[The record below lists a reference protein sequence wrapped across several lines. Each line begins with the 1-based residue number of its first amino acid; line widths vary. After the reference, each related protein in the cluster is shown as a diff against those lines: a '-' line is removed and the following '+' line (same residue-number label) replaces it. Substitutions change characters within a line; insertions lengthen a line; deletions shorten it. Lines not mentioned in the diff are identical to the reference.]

1 MDNKARILE
10 AASRIY
16 AAHGFRGATT
26 RLIAQEAGV
35 NEVTIFRIFGSK
47 SGLFDVLLHAQIEHA
62 PNAELPQEP
71 RDPRRELE
79 EWASATLEQLKA
91 SRSLLRKMI
100 GEMEERPTAAITACE
115 GTRCAAQMLSD
126 YVERL
131 RQRGARV
138 ESAADVWTAVSM
150 FVGAMVGDALC
161 REIMPASFPQPEPE
175 APRMYVGVFLRAIGL
190 SGDAERDFAPTAS
203 TSLQ

>member
-1 MDNKARILE
+1 MDNRQRILE
-10 AASRIY
+10 AASRVY
-16 AAHGFRGATT
+16 AQHGFRGATT

-62 PNAELPQEP
+62 PAAALPQEP
-71 RDPRRELE
+71 RDPRAELT
-79 EWASATLEQLKA
+79 EWASGTLAQMHA

-115 GTRCAAQMLSD
+115 GSRCAAQMLAD

-131 RQRGARV
+131 RGSGARV
-138 ESAADVWTAVSM
+138 ESPAEVWTAVSM
-150 FVGAMVGDALC
+150 FVGALVGDALC
-161 REIMPASFPQPEPE
+161 REIMPASFPQPEEE
-175 APRMYVGVFLRAIGL
+175 APALYVSAFLRAIGL
-190 SGDAERDFAPTAS
+190 SAAAEREFALATA
-203 TSLQ
+203 Q